1 VDALQQAF
9 AQGQLGFH
17 GELKLL
23 ASPKAFSAFLRPLFR
38 HKWVV
43 YCKPP
48 FGGSEYVLHYL
59 GAYTHRVAISHHRLV
74 SLAGDQVTFRWRDST
89 HANQQRLMNLS
100 VEEFLRRFLLH
111 VLRRPRRFS
120 LFLCD
125 TSGFTRQRREVQWP
139 LDILLLVVWEIHG
152 LLATPSRSGL
162 LRCRM
167 SGRRRRACALA
178 TVRRSNCTYGFPV
191 CSSHEDS
198 SVPGGERRN

>member
-74 SLAGDQVTFRWRDST
+74 SLHGDQVTFRWRDST
-89 HANQQRLMNLS
+89 HANQQRLMTLS
-100 VEEFLRRFLLH
+100 VEEFCGA
-111 VLRRPRRFS
+111 FS
-120 LFLCD
+120 STCFPQASCASA
-125 TSGFTRQRREVQWP
+125 TSVSWP
-139 LDILLLVVWEIHG
+139 TAG
-152 LLATPSRSGL
+152 
-162 LRCRM
+162 
-167 SGRRRRACALA
+167 AL
-178 TVRRSNCTYGFPV
+178 PIQ
-191 CSSHEDS
+191 H
-198 SVPGGERRN
+198 